1 MPKPTIDDVAQAVV
15 GRLAAGVAAER
26 FDTTFTPR
34 FSRIVKF
41 DLKEDAIDVVVV
53 GFSRRTSVEGRD
65 TDGRDYRIEI
75 GIGKK
80 LPKRTD
86 DEDDETETASLV
98 KLVEDVADYLRETD
112 GRIDENDDEGEWTE
126 IEGAD
131 WTESEI
137 EPLYDHAQLQD
148 LRQFVSTQFVTYSV
162 PVDLDGGGA

>member
-1 MPKPTIDDVAQAVV
+1 MPKPTIDDVAKAVV

-26 FDTTFTPR
+26 FDIEFTPR

-41 DLKEDAIDVVVV
+41 DLQEDAIDVVVI
-53 GFSRRTSVEGRD
+53 GFSRRTNADARD

-80 LPKRTD
+80 MPKLST
-86 DEDDETETASLV
+86 EEETETETAALV

-131 WTESEI
+131 WTDSEI

-162 PVDLDGGGA
+162 PVDLDGGA

>member
-1 MPKPTIDDVAQAVV
+1 MPKPTIDDVAKAVI
-15 GRLAAGVAAER
+15 GRLAAGVVAER
-26 FDTTFTPR
+26 FDIEFTPR
-34 FSRIVKF
+34 FSRKVKF
-41 DLKEDAIDVVVV
+41 DLQEDAIDVVVI
-53 GFSRRTSVEGRD
+53 GFSRSSATEARD
-65 TDGRDYRIEI
+65 TDGRDYRISI

-131 WTESEI
+131 WTASEI
-137 EPLYDHAQLQD
+137 EPLYDHAKLD
-148 LRQFVSTQFVTYSV
+148 DHRQFVSSQFVTYSV
-162 PVDLDGGGA
+162 PVDLDGGA